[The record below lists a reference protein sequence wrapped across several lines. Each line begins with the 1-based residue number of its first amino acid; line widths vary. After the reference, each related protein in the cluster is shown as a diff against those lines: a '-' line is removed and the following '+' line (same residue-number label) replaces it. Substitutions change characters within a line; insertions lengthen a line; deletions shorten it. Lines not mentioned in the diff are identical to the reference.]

1 MENTQNKN
9 EKKGKISFGIKD
21 DNCIFCKIINKEIPA
36 EIVYEDKNFLAFLD
50 INPRSVGHA
59 QVIPKN
65 HYRWVWEIPNAG
77 DFFDIVKKIALAQRK
92 AFSQEIIQGKIEGK
106 DVPHAHFWVFPDP
119 QSTDIKNIK
128 NFKKNGEE
136 IRRCL

>member
-1 MENTQNKN
+1 M
-9 EKKGKISFGIKD
+9 KD
-21 DNCIFCKIINKEIPA
+21 NNCIFCKIISKEIPA
-36 EIVYEDKNFLAFLD
+36 EIVYEDENFLAFLD
-50 INPRSVGHA
+50 INPRSAGHT

-77 DFFDIVKKIALAQRK
+77 NFFEVVKKIAIAQKK

-119 QSTDIKNIK
+119 QTTNIENIK
-128 NFKKNGEE
+128 DLKINGQKIRENF
-136 IRRCL
+136 